1 MLASYGFGVH
11 QGSHPM
17 GESKL
22 KRSRAK
28 EMLLSCAGEQTAGG
42 RVQVRWEADGAATPM
57 GQLAYFIEFLTL
69 TGLWSGWQDGCP
81 LSYVSPNAPSK
92 AEVLG
97 TWMLSILS
105 GHRRYSHV
113 TTIRCDGVNPGLLGM
128 NKVISEDALRR
139 ALLAIPEEAGVSW
152 LDGHLSESTAPLLD
166 VPWVLDIDTTIKPL
180 YGKQEGAVVSYNPKK
195 PGRPSHSYHTYL
207 MAGLRLVMGV
217 EVKAGNEHSG
227 RHTLPGLLRLLDA
240 LPAHH
245 KPKMVRGDCGFG
257 SDGIMRELE
266 ARAQPYLFK
275 LRLSKNVKRHIER
288 LFRVSGWTDAGQGW
302 EGIDSTLVL
311 TGWERARRV
320 AVLRRPLQGEMLVAQ
335 EDDGQQLL
343 GFIEADRKGG
353 KRITGYEY
361 AVLVTN
367 LDHEILSLGQLY
379 RDRADAENTFDEL
392 KNQWGW
398 GGFTTQDRH
407 RCQLSAR
414 AVALIYNWWSLFVRL
429 ANPEARLEA
438 ITSRPW
444 LMSSVGRRTEH
455 AGQTTITLTGQHAY
469 FDKARQVL
477 TAISSQLQA
486 WLGEAAEQLK
496 SRSVWMR
503 CCEHLKRALAAVG
516 PAPPLRL
523 LTNHSNSVG

>member
-1 MLASYGFGVH
+1 
-11 QGSHPM
+11 M

-22 KRSRAK
+22 KRKRDE
-28 EMLLSCAGEQTAGG
+28 EMLLSCAGVETAGG
-42 RVQVRWEADGAATPM
+42 RVQVRWETSSAATPM
-57 GQLAYFIEFLTL
+57 GQLAYFIEFLNL
-69 TGLWSGWQDGCP
+69 AGLWSGWQARCP
-81 LSYVSPNAPSK
+81 LSYASPNAPSK
-92 AEVLG
+92 ADVLG

-105 GHRRYSHV
+105 GHRRYTHV

-128 NKVISEDALRR
+128 SKVISEDALRR
-139 ALLAIPEEAGVSW
+139 ALMAIPEDEGVRW
-152 LDGHLSESTAPLLD
+152 LDTHLRDSTAPLLD
-166 VPWVLDIDTTIKPL
+166 VPWILDIDTTIKPL

-207 MAGLRLVMGV
+207 MAGLRLVLGV

-227 RHTLPGLLRLLDA
+227 SHTLPGLLRILDE
-240 LPAHH
+240 LPAHQ

-257 SDGIMRELE
+257 SDGIMRALE

-288 LFRVSGWTDAGQGW
+288 LFRVSGWSDAGQGW
-302 EGIDSTLVL
+302 EGIDSTLAL
-311 TGWERARRV
+311 TGWEGQRRV
-320 AVLRRPLQGEMLVAQ
+320 VVMRRPLKGEMLVAQ
-335 EDDGQQLL
+335 EENGQQLL
-343 GFIEADRKGG
+343 GFIEADRKAG

-367 LDHEILSLGQLY
+367 LEYEILSLGQLY
-379 RDRADAENTFDEL
+379 RDRADAENAFDEL

-398 GGFTTQDRH
+398 GGFTTHDLH

-429 ANPEARLEA
+429 ANPEARLEVM
-438 ITSRPW
+438 TSRPW
-444 LMSSVGRRTEH
+444 LMSSVGRRTQH

-477 TAISSQLQA
+477 TRVSKQLQA
-486 WLGEAAEQLK
+486 WSREAAEHL
-496 SRSVWMR
+496 SRSSVWLR
-503 CCEHLKRALAAVG
+503 CCEHLKRLIAAVG
-516 PAPPLRL
+516 PPPALRL
-523 LTNHSNSVG
+523 LQNHANGVG

>member
-1 MLASYGFGVH
+1 
-11 QGSHPM
+11 
-17 GESKL
+17 
-22 KRSRAK
+22 
-28 EMLLSCAGEQTAGG
+28 
-42 RVQVRWEADGAATPM
+42 
-57 GQLAYFIEFLTL
+57 
-69 TGLWSGWQDGCP
+69 
-81 LSYVSPNAPSK
+81 
-92 AEVLG
+92 
-97 TWMLSILS
+97 
-105 GHRRYSHV
+105 
-113 TTIRCDGVNPGLLGM
+113 
-128 NKVISEDALRR
+128 
-139 ALLAIPEEAGVSW
+139 
-152 LDGHLSESTAPLLD
+152 
-166 VPWVLDIDTTIKPL
+166 
-180 YGKQEGAVVSYNPKK
+180 
-195 PGRPSHSYHTYL
+195 

-227 RHTLPGLLRLLDA
+227 SHTLPGLLRILDE
-240 LPAHH
+240 LPAHQR
-245 KPKMVRGDCGFG
+245 PKIVRGDCGFG

-288 LFRVSGWTDAGQGW
+288 LFRVSGWCDAGQGW
-302 EGIDSTLVL
+302 EGIDSTLAL
-311 TGWERARRV
+311 TGWEDKRRV
-320 AVLRRPLQGEMLVAQ
+320 VVLRRALKGEMLVAQ
-335 EDDGQQLL
+335 EDNGQQLL

-379 RDRADAENTFDEL
+379 RDRADAENAFDEL

-398 GGFTTQDRH
+398 GGFTTHDLH
-407 RCQLSAR
+407 RSQLSAR

-477 TAISSQLQA
+477 TRVSGQLHA
-486 WLGEAAEQLK
+486 WMREAAEQFK
-496 SRSVWMR
+496 PRSVWMR
-503 CCEHLKRALAAVG
+503 CCEQLKRTLAAIG
-516 PAPPLRL
+516 PPNPLRL
-523 LTNHSNSVG
+523 LADHADGLG